1 LYCRLAILYDK
12 GLQFLYS
19 EKGLENLAMNSRP
32 ERQIPVKIEES
43 TEAEKELAVETPSL
57 NTLFPKDE
65 RDLDALFPEP
75 EVRQLFVDVAANL
88 KRVGR
93 FVSRMEQD
101 LPSNQGSKKID
112 HCKVKLLRKGARV

>member
-1 LYCRLAILYDK
+1 
-12 GLQFLYS
+12 
-19 EKGLENLAMNSRP
+19 MNSP
-32 ERQIPVKIEES
+32 LEQQPLIKTQES
-43 TEAEKELAVETPSL
+43 TEAEKELADEKPSL

-75 EVRQLFVDVAANL
+75 EVKQLFIDVAANL

-101 LPSNQGSKKID
+101 LTFNSRLKKD
-112 HCKVKLLRKGARV
+112 KSMRS

>member
-1 LYCRLAILYDK
+1 
-12 GLQFLYS
+12 
-19 EKGLENLAMNSRP
+19 MNSSF
-32 ERQIPVKIEES
+32 EHQTLIKTEEA
-43 TEAEKELAVETPSL
+43 TEADKELAVEPPSL

-75 EVRQLFVDVAANL
+75 EVKQLFIDVAANL

-101 LPSNQGSKKID
+101 LTFKSRLKK
-112 HCKVKLLRKGARV
+112 G

>member
-1 LYCRLAILYDK
+1 
-12 GLQFLYS
+12 
-19 EKGLENLAMNSRP
+19 MNSSLEQQAP
-32 ERQIPVKIEES
+32 IKTQEP
-43 TEAEKELAVETPSL
+43 TEADEGLADETPSL

-75 EVRQLFVDVAANL
+75 EVKQLFIDVAANL

-101 LPSNQGSKKID
+101 LTFNSRLKKD
-112 HCKVKLLRKGARV
+112 KSMRS

>member
-1 LYCRLAILYDK
+1 MIGMQSSYYDK
-12 GLQFLYS
+12 A
-19 EKGLENLAMNSRP
+19 LENLAMNSP
-32 ERQIPVKIEES
+32 LEQQPLIKTQES
-43 TEAEKELAVETPSL
+43 SEAEKQLADEAPSL

-75 EVRQLFVDVAANL
+75 EVKQLFIDVAANL

-101 LPSNQGSKKID
+101 LTFNSRLKKD
-112 HCKVKLLRKGARV
+112 KSMRS

>member
-1 LYCRLAILYDK
+1 MQSSYYD
-12 GLQFLYS
+12 
-19 EKGLENLAMNSRP
+19 KGLENLAMNSP
-32 ERQIPVKIEES
+32 LEQQPLIKTQES
-43 TEAEKELAVETPSL
+43 TEAEKELADEKPSL

-75 EVRQLFVDVAANL
+75 EVKQLFIDVAANL

-101 LPSNQGSKKID
+101 LTFNSRLKKD
-112 HCKVKLLRKGARV
+112 KSMRS